1 MHVSRAHASR
11 RLGALAV
18 SAAAGLSL
26 LAFGPAGAASA
37 ATSAARPA
45 TQTKPLHPAQFKGV
59 NWADPRDNF
68 ANDAVVPS
76 GLSTAD
82 SYSTTYAKAASI
94 LREFRRE
101 TGANTVRLPINPYSV
116 GTPWWN
122 SYTGAI
128 DAASDLGFRVILS
141 YWEGS
146 GANADGFVDNMASW
160 WSMWDTVTDRYGS
173 DSHIYFDPMNEP
185 HGYTSQQ
192 WRDLAVSWLDRYGS
206 IPRNRVFVAGVG
218 YDDHVADVCAD
229 PRLQGT
235 YIALHDYAF
244 WATHTY
250 QGWIDDLHDRIGNCA
265 SRTVLEEFGVPMTT
279 GIDYSGSSTGNDAAT
294 NNYVAF
300 LQAATDTVRKLNM
313 GSVYWPGLRTGDTYS
328 LTTLHG
334 TGTALTLSVNN
345 RTGLSRLTFGWGN
358 QK

>member
-1 MHVSRAHASR
+1 MHRFRAGTSR
-11 RLGALAV
+11 RLAALAV
-18 SAAAGLSL
+18 SAAAALSL
-26 LAFGPAGAASA
+26 IALGAPGAARAETNGPGTASA
-37 ATSAARPA
+37 SRT
-45 TQTKPLHPAQFKGV
+45 LHPAQFKGV

-82 SYSTTYAKAASI
+82 SYATTYAKATSI
-94 LREFRRE
+94 LKAFRR
-101 TGANTVRLPINPYSV
+101 TSGANTVRLPINPYSV

-128 DAASDLGFRVILS
+128 DAASDLKFRVILS

-146 GANADGFVDNMASW
+146 GANADGLVDDPASW
-160 WSMWDTVTDRYGS
+160 WSMWDTVTSAYRADP
-173 DSHIYFDPMNEP
+173 HIYFDPMNEP

-192 WRDLAVSWLDRYGS
+192 WRDLAASWLDRYAL
-206 IPRNRVFVAGVG
+206 IPRDRVFIAGVG

-235 YIALHDYAF
+235 YVALHDYAF

-250 QGWIDDLHDRIGNCA
+250 QGWIDDLHDRIDNCA
-265 SRTVLEEFGVPMTT
+265 SRTVLEEFGAPMTT
-279 GIDYSGSSTGNDAAT
+279 GIDYNGSSTANDPET
-294 NNYVAF
+294 NNYVAY
-300 LQAATDTVRKLNM
+300 LQAATDTVRNLRM
-313 GSVYWPGLRTGDTYS
+313 GAVYWPGLRTGDTYS

-345 RTGLSRLTFGWGN
+345 QSGLSRVTHGWG
-358 QK
+358 KHK